1 MERGENHQEILRDL
15 IKVQEQAQSIL
26 EKIEIS
32 TNRIV
37 EQHEETIVQYEQTM
51 QKLMQINDTI
61 QYIWNLTNKMRVEI
75 DQKLGWI
82 TNYIGDTG
90 ITAQNI
96 FIPQERFI

>member
-90 ITAQNI
+90 ITQNI